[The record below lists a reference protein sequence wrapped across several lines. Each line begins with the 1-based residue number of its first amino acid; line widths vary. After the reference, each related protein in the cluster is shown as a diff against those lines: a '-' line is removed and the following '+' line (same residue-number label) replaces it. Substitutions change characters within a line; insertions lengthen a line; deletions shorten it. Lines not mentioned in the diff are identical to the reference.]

1 MSFAVEEMNYD
12 TNEESPDRICY
23 NSRMKINI
31 IILTAL
37 STILLISGCDWPRDN
52 PLDPDGINYG
62 ITNPPDDPKSVMDIT
77 SFHSLQWY
85 PSEDYYALEVVV
97 SGDMTDMADS
107 VIFIYDDTTCYQ
119 LTREGDI
126 WRTSI
131 ESSIFPGN
139 NLADLVGIPFISVLF
154 HENDSIAATEEAYLF
169 RVINTVPNTVQPSN
183 NVEVSPN
190 PEFTWLPVYE
200 NFSFTYLISIVNL
213 STSGYATEVASI
225 AGIPKDSTAYTLIDP
240 LPSGSYYW
248 TVAIVD
254 NFGNKSRSKEATFMV
269 IE

>member
-1 MSFAVEEMNYD
+1 
-12 TNEESPDRICY
+12 
-23 NSRMKINI
+23 MKIK
-31 IILTAL
+31 ILIYAL
-37 STILLISGCDWPRDN
+37 LSVTVLISGCDWPRDN

-62 ITNPPDDPKSVMDIT
+62 ITDPPDDPKPVMDIT

-85 PSEDYYALEVVV
+85 PSEEYYALEVEV
-97 SGDMTDMADS
+97 SGNMTDMADS
-107 VIFIYDDTTCYQ
+107 VIFVYDDTTCYQ

-131 ESSIFPGN
+131 ESSIFPDN
-139 NLADLVGIPFISVLF
+139 SLADLVGRPFISVLY
-154 HENDSIAATEEAYLF
+154 HEADSICATEESYLF
-169 RVINTVPNTVQPSN
+169 RVIETVPTTLQPSN
-183 NVEVSPN
+183 NTEVSPT

-200 NFSFTYLISIVNL
+200 NFFFTYLISIVNI

-225 AGIPKDSTAYTLIDP
+225 AGIPKDSTAYTLTEP

-254 NFGNKSRSKEATFMV
+254 NFGNKSRSKEAAFMV
-269 IE
+269 TE